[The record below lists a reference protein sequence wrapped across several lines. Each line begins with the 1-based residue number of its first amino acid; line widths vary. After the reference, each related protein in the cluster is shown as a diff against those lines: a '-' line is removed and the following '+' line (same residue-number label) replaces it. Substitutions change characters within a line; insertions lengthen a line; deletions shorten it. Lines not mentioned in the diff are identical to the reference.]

1 MRKLH
6 PGQESTAGNVR
17 LADRKIE
24 VVTSLKGLPHYKE
37 HTGWA
42 WPRTTSC
49 CSVVTENSVRS
60 ENTGVPTIR
69 EIMVATTMSTL
80 CVAFFA
86 LITSNFRNLYPKEG
100 DGQVDSKALEDLQI
114 QIDDYIIQFI
124 NFIKNNRG
132 KTWLRLEPS

>member
-1 MRKLH
+1 MV
-6 PGQESTAGNVR
+6 A
-17 LADRKIE
+17 
-24 VVTSLKGLPHYKE
+24 
-37 HTGWA
+37 
-42 WPRTTSC
+42 
-49 CSVVTENSVRS
+49 ENSVRS